1 MQDNTVN
8 SNHEQAN
15 QQEGCQCEQEKQACC
30 KQAECACA
38 QEAGEQTQAEAEPTV
53 EELLAAAKAENEKLQ
68 DLYMR
73 ALAEAENARRRAEE
87 SVEKAHKFGVEKFA
101 KNLLPVL
108 DSLEKALEL
117 NVNPDDPVMQGVQAT
132 YRQFVQ
138 AMQQSGMVEIN
149 PEGEK
154 FDPARHQA
162 IAMVP
167 AQEGQT
173 SGQVAKVFQ
182 RGWLISDRV
191 LRAAMVSVVQ

>member
-1 MQDNTVN
+1 M
-8 SNHEQAN
+8 
-15 QQEGCQCEQEKQACC
+15 
-30 KQAECACA
+30 
-38 QEAGEQTQAEAEPTV
+38 
-53 EELLAAAKAENEKLQ
+53 
-68 DLYMR
+68 
-73 ALAEAENARRRAEE
+73 
-87 SVEKAHKFGVEKFA
+87 
-101 KNLLPVL
+101 
-108 DSLEKALEL
+108 
-117 NVNPDDPVMQGVQAT
+117 QAT